1 MDITLKKDSVNN
13 TDMPEEKLMVERVR
27 VLYKQV
33 SSVLIGNI
41 FIALLLTV
49 FIYQYTSN
57 VLSLYWMTVV
67 IVLTAFRYVML
78 KQYYKYEREEKSV
91 IWWGWFFA
99 VTAFMSGCI
108 WGATSILF
116 LQTDDLVIMLFLLMT
131 LTGIT
136 VGSSASLSNFVWSYY
151 AFAIP
156 AILPFSYVLIAT
168 GSSEFIVLSLMLSVF
183 LLLQLVVA
191 KKNQNTLDDSIVL
204 RNENTELVQQLQIKN
219 DIAESANLAKT
230 RFLAA
235 ASHDLRQ
242 PLHAMSILLDVLGE
256 KINNTEQTLIVE
268 KIKKSSIS
276 LGNLLES
283 LLDISKLDAGVVHV
297 EIIPFKVE
305 DVFDVL
311 QDEFN
316 TIAENKGLQIHFVS
330 TTLSINSD
338 VHIIERILRNLI
350 SNAIRYTETGK
361 IVVGCRR
368 KRGVVVVSVCDSGIG
383 IEKSQF
389 NIIFEEFHQLD
400 NHSRDRS
407 KGLGLGLSIVSRLT
421 DLLGVNLLV
430 ESVPGKGSV
439 FSIECPRNFSI
450 QQTQVA
456 STSYAYS
463 TDLTEKKVIII
474 EDEEE
479 ISQALNLL
487 LHGWGCNVIEITT
500 MQDVNK
506 DILFSGKPDIILA
519 DYRLANH
526 VTGVDIIHAIYA
538 HYEDRSIPAA
548 IITGDSAPDRIQEI
562 EKSGF
567 KIMHKPVSGGKLRA
581 LINALIMSK

>member
-1 MDITLKKDSVNN
+1 MDITLESDFDKVSQ
-13 TDMPEEKLMVERVR
+13 MPEEKLMAERIR

-49 FIYQYTSN
+49 FIYQYTGN
-57 VLSLYWMTVV
+57 VLGLYWMAVV
-67 IVLTAFRYVML
+67 IGLTVFRYIML
-78 KQYYKYEREEKSV
+78 KQYYKFEREEKSV

-99 VTAFMSGCI
+99 VTAFLSGCT

-156 AILPFSYVLIAT
+156 AILPFAYVLIAT
-168 GSSEFIVLSLMLSVF
+168 GSTEFIVLSLMLSVF

-191 KKNQNTLDDSIVL
+191 KKNQNTLDNSIVL
-204 RNENTELVQQLQIKN
+204 RNENTDLVQQLQIKRE
-219 DIAESANLAKT
+219 IAESANLAKT

-235 ASHDLRQ
+235 ASHDIRQ
-242 PLHAMSILLDVLGE
+242 PLHAMSILLDVLDE
-256 KINNTEQTLIVE
+256 KINNTEQTLIVD
-268 KIKKSSIS
+268 KIKKSSVS

-283 LLDISKLDAGVVHV
+283 LLDISKLDAGVVRV
-297 EIIPFKVE
+297 EINPFKVE

-311 QDEFN
+311 QDEFK
-316 TIAENKGLQIHFVS
+316 TIAENKGLEIHFVS
-330 TTLSINSD
+330 TTLSLNSD

-350 SNAIRYTETGK
+350 SNAIRYTEHGK

-368 KRGVVVVSVCDSGIG
+368 KGDLVLISVCDSGIG

-389 NIIFEEFHQLD
+389 NIIFEEFQQLD

-421 DLLGVNLLV
+421 DLLGVNLHV

-450 QQTQVA
+450 LKDQLEN
-456 STSYAYS
+456 TSY
-463 TDLTEKKVIII
+463 THNIDLTDKKVIII
-474 EDEEE
+474 EDEDE
-479 ISQALNLL
+479 ISHALNLL
-487 LHGWGCNVIEITT
+487 LQGWGCSVIELASL
-500 MQDVNK
+500 QDVKQN
-506 DILFSGKPDIILA
+506 ILFSNKPDIILA

-526 VTGVDIIHAIYA
+526 VTGVDIIHVIYD

-548 IITGDSAPDRIQEI
+548 IITGDSAPERIQEI
-562 EKSGF
+562 ENSGF

-581 LINALIMSK
+581 LLNALLLSK